1 MSSILNFKIYLLTKS
16 NSLRSYFNV
25 EGKI

>member
-1 MSSILNFKIYLLTKS
+1 LHRFDAN

-25 EGKI
+25 WSPTGEFMF